1 MAPPKG
7 PLANTPRDL
16 RDDFVGVPP
25 EELPDGPPM
34 RWPPKPK
41 KITKDT
47 FHAKVQGRTSE
58 HRADRAPHYRKGGWV
73 KAAKG
78 GKIGSLPY
86 GEGVSKGYVK
96 SISEKSGVKGKESK
110 TDGVFSGE
118 NKRGGHV
125 KKRARGGEAFHG
137 EVDEPKGTLGFGH
150 TSTALAGRSP
160 MGSKASEDV
169 GEEKAAR
176 KEHYKSGGRLTM
188 AERKALPS
196 KSFALPGKG
205 AGPSG
210 KGPGSYPIPDA
221 SHARNALARVSQHGS
236 SEEKARVRARV
247 HAKFPGI
254 GQKEK

>member
-78 GKIGSLPY
+78 GS
-86 GEGVSKGYVK
+86 VK
-96 SISEKSGVKGKESK
+96 
-110 TDGVFSGE
+110 
-118 NKRGGHV
+118 RQGGGNV
-125 KKRARGGEAFHG
+125 
-137 EVDEPKGTLGFGH
+137 EPDIK
-150 TSTALAGRSP
+150 P
-160 MGSKASEDV
+160 
-169 GEEKAAR
+169 
-176 KEHYKSGGRLTM
+176 
-188 AERKALPS
+188 ALPRQ
-196 KSFALPGKG
+196 LP
-205 AGPSG
+205 
-210 KGPGSYPIPDA
+210 PGVTTKIPQPPTMK
-221 SHARNALARVSQHGS
+221 NM
-236 SEEKARVRARV
+236 
-247 HAKFPGI
+247 P
-254 GQKEK
+254 

>member
-96 SISEKSGVKGKESK
+96 SISEKSGVHGKESK

-125 KKRARGGEAFHG
+125 KKHADGGY
-137 EVDEPKGTLGFGH
+137 VK
-150 TSTALAGRSP
+150 
-160 MGSKASEDV
+160 
-169 GEEKAAR
+169 
-176 KEHYKSGGRLTM
+176 GGRLTM
-188 AERKALPS
+188 AQRKALPS

-205 AGPSG
+205 KGPSG
-210 KGPGSYPIPDA
+210 KGAGSYPIPDA

-236 SEEKARVRARV
+236 SSEKAAVRAKV

-254 GQKEK
+254 GQKKT